1 MKKLR
6 FASFCSFLL
15 ILALAACGGAGK
27 PAETK
32 AEETEPET
40 EEENAV
46 TTEKPLLLPD
56 VTYTASAEKLFTFRS
71 SDPEY
76 YTVQGGYYNGEF
88 FYVAVIRRDAGGH
101 EKVRILELYADGEVL
116 RESDPLPLDHANNI
130 SYVPKWDALL
140 ITHCQAPEGHNARCS
155 LVDPITFDILETD
168 DLEYPFFAMAYCPSN
183 DRFASGEWA
192 GQTLDVWDGEMNP
205 LLRRDVEYPGSLS
218 QGVFANA
225 EGIWFVRSSQNG
237 YSAEIRVY
245 DWDLNLLHEIP
256 LKLSGSIEPESINI
270 VNGEIYVI
278 GTDWSKRVGT
288 AFLVELTPED

>member
-1 MKKLR
+1 MKRR
-6 FASFCSFLL
+6 FWLPLL
-15 ILALAACGGAGK
+15 SALLALSLAACGGAGK

-32 AEETEPET
+32 VEETEPET
-40 EEENAV
+40 EEETTV
-46 TTEKPLLLPD
+46 ETEKPLLRPD
-56 VTYTASAEKLFTFRS
+56 TAYTAEAEKLFTFRS

-76 YTVQGGYYNGEF
+76 YTVQGGYFNGEF

-140 ITHCQAPEGHNARCS
+140 ITHCQAPEGHNARFS
-155 LVDPITFDILETD
+155 LVDPITFDVLETD
-168 DLEYPFFAMAYCPSN
+168 DLEYPFFAMAYCPEN

-192 GQTLDVWDGEMNP
+192 GQTLDVWDGDMKP
-205 LLRRDVEYPGSLS
+205 LLHRDVEYPGSLS

-237 YSAEIRVY
+237 YPAEIRVY

-256 LKLSGSIEPESINI
+256 LKLSGNIEPESINI
-270 VNGEIYVI
+270 VDGEIFVI
-278 GTDWSKRVGT
+278 GTDWSKHVGT
-288 AFLVELTPED
+288 AFIVDLIPEE